1 MKSFNTLFQ
10 PMLNYCRKFEDVILH
25 IFADMTLQ
33 SRCIFLGT
41 PGISLTW
48 VGVNRDLSKHRY
60 HLLNVDKITQNT
72 VFTVFDKMNP
82 LS

>member
-1 MKSFNTLFQ
+1 
-10 PMLNYCRKFEDVILH
+10 MLDYYRKFEDVKSNV
-25 IFADMTLQ
+25 FEDMTFQ